1 MKYSTSTGHSSLKG
15 MSFTTLPGQDKIRA
29 ASLCHTWCHNRT
41 RQGDMLHIEDRGST
55 DRERFARSVQESL
68 RGEERNYRLWGLAI
82 DQALAAREQGATAG
96 TFIVLT
102 VVAALGVVGL
112 ALRSYW
118 ATALTSVGIG
128 ALMIWLKGLSAL
140 VGIKGGLV
148 VELIV
153 PIAMVS
159 LEDHHPDSVAEF
171 DRIVRE
177 RPEILECHA
186 TSGQHD
192 YTLKVVCAS
201 IQAYDQLLSRWIMP
215 CKAVHTVNTS
225 FVLRSS
231 KCTTALPL

>member
-1 MKYSTSTGHSSLKG
+1 MDRVDFKILSALQGNGRLSS
-15 MSFTTLPGQDKIRA
+15 
-29 ASLCHTWCHNRT
+29 
-41 RQGDMLHIEDRGST
+41 
-55 DRERFARSVQESL
+55 
-68 RGEERNYRLWGLAI
+68 
-82 DQALAAREQGATAG
+82 QALAEK
-96 TFIVLT
+96 
-102 VVAALGVVGL
+102 VGL
-112 ALRSYW
+112 SSSPCWRRVRRLEEAGVIQ
-118 ATALTSVGIG
+118 ATV
-128 ALMIWLKGLSAL
+128 AL
-140 VGIKGGLV
+140 VDAAQVGLHV
-148 VELIV
+148 TA
-153 PIAMVS
+153 IAMVS

-171 DRIVRE
+171 DRVVQE